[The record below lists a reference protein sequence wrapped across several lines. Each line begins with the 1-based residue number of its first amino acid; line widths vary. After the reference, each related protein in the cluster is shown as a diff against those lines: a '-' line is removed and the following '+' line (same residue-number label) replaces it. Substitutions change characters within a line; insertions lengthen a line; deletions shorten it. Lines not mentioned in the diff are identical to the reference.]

1 MRYIKTVDLWD
12 HNTAHMVR
20 TGQLRLQAGQWV
32 RCGQEQP
39 SRFVKIQDSGVI
51 VAAHP
56 QDGNTRRRLKAL
68 CKIYLKSQKGGVD
81 KEEKSCIIGLTV

>member
-1 MRYIKTVDLWD
+1 MRYTKTVDLWD

-20 TGQLRLQAGQWV
+20 TGQLKLQTGQWV
-32 RCGQEQP
+32 RCGQQQP

-56 QDGNTRRRLKAL
+56 QDGNTRKRFKTL
-68 CKIYLKSQKGGVD
+68 CKIYLKTKGN
-81 KEEKSCIIGLTV
+81 

>member
-1 MRYIKTVDLWD
+1 MRYIKTVALWD

-56 QDGNTRRRLKAL
+56 QDGNTRRRFEAL
-68 CKIYLKSQKGGVD
+68 CEIYLKSQERGVTRRKD
-81 KEEKSCIIGLTV
+81 RV

>member
-1 MRYIKTVDLWD
+1 MRYTKVVDLWD

-20 TGQLRLQAGQWV
+20 TGQLKLQAGQWV
-32 RCGQEQP
+32 KCGQEQP

-56 QDGNTRRRLKAL
+56 QDGNTRKRFKTL
-68 CKIYLKSQKGGVD
+68 CKIYLKTKGN
-81 KEEKSCIIGLTV
+81 

>member
-1 MRYIKTVDLWD
+1 MRYTKVVDLWD

-20 TGQLRLQAGQWV
+20 NGQLKLQAGQWV
-32 RCGQEQP
+32 KCGQEQP

-56 QDGNTRRRLKAL
+56 QDGNTRKRFKTL
-68 CKIYLKSQKGGVD
+68 CKIYLKTKGN
-81 KEEKSCIIGLTV
+81 

>member
-56 QDGNTRRRLKAL
+56 QDGNTRRRFEAL
-68 CKIYLKSQKGGVD
+68 CKIYLKSQKGG
-81 KEEKSCIIGLTV
+81 LTRRKDRV